1 MTTAVAAPFRF
12 FALQVVRT
20 RRLGDVDWIRPA
32 PANGA
37 SLPTRAGSGACS
49 CTAEEGDRAE
59 PWQPTTT
66 PQMRV
71 PDPAP
76 PAGSKRHP
84 PSPSLTRV
92 TFAGPDLRAFRSDGL
107 DQSLSLFLPHPGQA
121 EPAVPV
127 ELGEG
132 WWQGWRELPED
143 VRAVMRSY
151 TLRSLRR
158 DTDGHTAEIDVDFV
172 LHGLE
177 PDSGIQAGPAARW
190 AADAAPGDRVLLLGP
205 AVADN
210 RAIRFRPPED
220 TDLVVIWGDETAV
233 PAACAIVEALPA
245 GTRARVWLQVPHAED
260 VQDLRTAADAEITWL
275 VGDAADGPEAT
286 LATLRAAQ
294 LPPAEHPYVWIA
306 GESGCV
312 KRLRRHFVGE
322 RGVDRRRVTFV
333 GYWRRGLTEE
343 QLREQG

>member
-12 FALQVVRT
+12 FSLQVVRT
-20 RRLGDVDWIRPA
+20 RRLG
-32 PANGA
+32 
-37 SLPTRAGSGACS
+37 
-49 CTAEEGDRAE
+49 
-59 PWQPTTT
+59 
-66 PQMRV
+66 
-71 PDPAP
+71 
-76 PAGSKRHP
+76 
-84 PSPSLTRV
+84 PSLARV
-92 TFAGPDLRAFRSDGL
+92 TFAGPDLRAFHSDGL

-151 TLRSLRR
+151 TLRALRR
-158 DTDGHTAEIDVDFV
+158 DDDGHTAEIDVDFV
-172 LHGLE
+172 LHGVDPE
-177 PDSGIQAGPAARW
+177 SGIRPGPAARW
-190 AADAAPGDRVLLLGP
+190 AADAAPGDRVLVLGP

-210 RAIRFRPPED
+210 RAIRFRPPGD

-233 PAACAIVEALPA
+233 PAACAALEALPP
-245 GTRARVWLQVPHAED
+245 GTRARVWLEVPHAED
-260 VQDLRTAADAEITWL
+260 VQRDLVTAADAEVTWL
-275 VGDAADGPEAT
+275 VRDTGGGPEAT
-286 LATLRAAQ
+286 LATLRDAR
-294 LPPAEHPYVWIA
+294 LPPAEHPYVWLA
-306 GESGCV
+306 GESGRV

-343 QLREQG
+343 QLRAQG